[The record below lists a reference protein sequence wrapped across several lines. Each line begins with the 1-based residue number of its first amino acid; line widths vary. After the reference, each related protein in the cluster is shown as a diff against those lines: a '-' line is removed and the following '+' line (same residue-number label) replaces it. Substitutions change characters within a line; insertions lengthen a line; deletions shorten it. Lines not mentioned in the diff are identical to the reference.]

1 MSGTYDHLIKLL
13 ILGDSAVGKT
23 CLLLRYTDN
32 NFTSNHLATIGID
45 FKLKNIEFKDKRLK
59 LQIWDTA
66 GQERFRTITRTYYK
80 DAMGVILAY
89 DCTNQRSFDN
99 TREWVQQIKLHS
111 KDQVAMVLIGNK
123 SDCPDKKVSAE
134 QGQQLAEEL
143 GVGFFETSA
152 KERIN
157 VDETFAYVL
166 ERILSSGMLAAPG
179 SHLNLLAT
187 RSGKK
192 SQSCCK

>member
-23 CLLLRYTDN
+23 CLLLRYTDD
-32 NFTSNHLATIGID
+32 NFTANHLATIGID
-45 FKLKNIEFKDKRLK
+45 FKLKNVVFKDKRLK

-89 DCTNQRSFDN
+89 DCTNERSFEN

-111 KDQVAMVLIGNK
+111 KEHVAMVLIGNK
-123 SDCPDKKVSAE
+123 CDCPDKKVSAE
-134 QGQQLAEEL
+134 RGQQLADEL
-143 GVGFFETSA
+143 EVGFFETSA

-157 VDETFAYVL
+157 VDESFSYIL
-166 ERILSSGMLAAPG
+166 ERILASGMLAAPG

-187 RSGKK
+187 QSSKK
-192 SQSCCK
+192 SQACCK